1 MADKPTIS
9 EDIRELIQLLTE
21 HGVEFVLVGGHAVAF
36 YGYSRATMDVDF
48 LVRPSAENSKRIMAA
63 LDAFGFGNAGIPP
76 ESFRSA
82 GGLVTLGASP
92 NEVDL
97 MTSMSGESVDTIF
110 VNAVEGHLGE
120 LPMKVIALEDLLS
133 VKRTVNRPK
142 DRLDIAELI
151 ALNKDSKDTDI

>member
-1 MADKPTIS
+1 M
-9 EDIRELIQLLTE
+9 ELILLLTE

-36 YGYSRATMDVDF
+36 HGYSRATMDVDF
-48 LVRPSAENSKRIMAA
+48 LVRPSAENNERIMAA

-76 ESFRSA
+76 GSFRST

-97 MTSMSGESVDTIF
+97 MTSMSGGSVDAIF
-110 VNAVEGHLGE
+110 LNAVEGHLGD
-120 LPMKVIALEDLLS
+120 LPMKVISLEDLLS
-133 VKRTVNRPK
+133 VKRAVNRPK

-151 ALNKDSKDTDI
+151 ALNNDPKDTNI